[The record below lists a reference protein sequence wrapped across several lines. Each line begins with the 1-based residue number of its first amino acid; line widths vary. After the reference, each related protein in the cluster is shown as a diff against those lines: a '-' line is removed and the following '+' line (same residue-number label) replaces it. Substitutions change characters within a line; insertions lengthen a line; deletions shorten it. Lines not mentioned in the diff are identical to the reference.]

1 MASFREITYKHN
13 ENFYYFNCFH
23 WFRTENKPKKHYNVS
38 ENRHCCY
45 VEMPKEDNKI
55 LKYSHGEKSLK
66 APFMIYAD
74 LECLLEKMNTCHNY
88 YRGKNGMKNF
98 CLDLREHAT
107 KKIIDYEKKRYNAIN
122 KWRKKI
128 HREQKVC
135 YICKKDLALITTIKN
150 TIKSEIIVIT
160 Q

>member
-1 MASFREITYKHN
+1 MASFTEITYKHN

-66 APFMIYAD
+66 APFMIYAH
-74 LECLLEKMNTCHNY
+74 LECLLEKMNTCHNH

-107 KKIIDYEKKRYNAIN
+107 TKKKLTMK
-122 KWRKKI
+122 
-128 HREQKVC
+128 
-135 YICKKDLALITTIKN
+135 KKDIMLLTNEEK
-150 TIKSEIIVIT
+150 
-160 Q
+160 